1 MEGFG
6 EAYSAVTVLNAF
18 ATGLGSAIGINLK
31 VTARVKTASEDHLR
45 VVYRCREI
53 RVDDILVKTIVKYF
67 RKKYNLNSRLKI
79 EIETE
84 IPPKIGL
91 KSSSAVA
98 NALIKAL
105 TDLIGSGLSEEE
117 ILRLN
122 SRLSLE
128 AGVSVTGA
136 LDDAAASLYGGLVI
150 TDNNRGE
157 ILYRRDIGRKEVLI
171 AYPNEARETGIYR
184 SFDFTPIKDIVKAIG
199 EMLLRGLWREAA
211 ILNGLVYS
219 GFLGLS
225 PKPILKALEFDA
237 ETSGLSGKGPAYY
250 MIEGDIEGFAGE
262 MAGIGLNT
270 IDTYTR

>member
-6 EAYSAVTVLNAF
+6 EAYSAITVLNAF

-31 VTARVKTASEDHLR
+31 VATRIKTASEDHLK
-45 VVYRCREI
+45 VVYRFREI
-53 RVDDILVKTIVKYF
+53 RIDDILVKTIVRHF
-67 RKKYNLNSRLKI
+67 REKYNLKSRLKI

-98 NALIKAL
+98 NALIIAL
-105 TDLIGSGLSEEE
+105 TDLLGSRLSEEE

-122 SRLSLE
+122 TRLSLE

-157 ILYRRDIGRKEVLI
+157 ILYRRNIGRKEVLI
-171 AYPNEARETGIYR
+171 VYPDEARETGVYR
-184 SFDFTPIKDIVKAIG
+184 SFDFTPIEDIVRAIG
-199 EMLLRGLWREAA
+199 ELLLRGLWREAA

-219 GFLGLS
+219 GFLGLD

-250 MIEGDIEGFAGE
+250 MVEGDIERFADE
-262 MAGIGLNT
+262 MAGIGFNT
-270 IDTYTR
+270 INTCTR